1 MLFNGAKVK
10 NFTLAPWGDQRVFTV
25 ILNTVNSDSAL
36 NNLCVGKCK
45 CDR

>member
-25 ILNTVNSDSAL
+25 YKKIKVMNFHYKKKNY
-36 NNLCVGKCK
+36 G
-45 CDR
+45 